1 MCITNAKSSD
11 FRGDSEEIEGME
23 PVHIIGNSIVDY
35 LEVEGAIKVCWGGAT
50 RHRLKPEIEKGDV
63 LKLIVA
69 GIHDLFEK
77 GSSVAVGALINVFE
91 KDLEVVSAMPG
102 VVLCPMYPVRSM
114 VHRQWGII
122 LRLNNLICRLNAQK
136 GEGTPAI
143 TTR

>member
-1 MCITNAKSSD
+1 MC
-11 FRGDSEEIEGME
+11 
-23 PVHIIGNSIVDY
+23 P
-35 LEVEGAIKVCWGGAT
+35 GGAT
-50 RHRLKPEIEKGDV
+50 RHRLKPEIEKRDG

-77 GSSVAVGALINVFE
+77 GSSVAVGALINIFE

-102 VVLCPMYPVRSM
+102 VVLCPMYPVRLM
-114 VHRQWGII
+114 VLRQWGII
-122 LRLNNLICRLNAQK
+122 LQLNNLICRLNAQR